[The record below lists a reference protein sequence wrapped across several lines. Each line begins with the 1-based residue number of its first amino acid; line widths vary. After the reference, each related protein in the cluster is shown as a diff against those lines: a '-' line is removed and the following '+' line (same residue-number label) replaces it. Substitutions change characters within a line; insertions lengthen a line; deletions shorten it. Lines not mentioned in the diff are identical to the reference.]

1 MFLAM
6 ARGELDGQMI
16 GLSSVRTG
24 QRDLWGRH
32 AFRPLMAFGRTT
44 RHADFPDVPT
54 GRELAPD
61 REALALIEFAELPFF
76 MALPFAAPPD
86 IPRDRANA
94 LQMAFK
100 AMCANAAFLEEA
112 RRLGIDVSPITGEQI
127 LGLLALSAAT
137 PGDVIMRYNIMAEKK

>member
-1 MFLAM
+1 
-6 ARGELDGQMI
+6 
-16 GLSSVRTG
+16 
-24 QRDLWGRH
+24 
-32 AFRPLMAFGRTT
+32 MAFGRTT

-94 LQMAFK
+94 LQTAFK
-100 AMCANAAFLEEA
+100 AMCADAAFLEEA
-112 RRLGIDVSPITGEQI
+112 RRLGIVSPITGEHI
-127 LGLLALSAAT
+127 LGLLARSAAT
-137 PGDVIMRYNIMAEKK
+137 PGDVIMRYNLMAEKK